1 MLYDAGS
8 AGILKTRE
16 GKLVRRNLLLCSI
29 IAMMTA
35 CIMACGSDKQP
46 EESGTADMEVQE
58 ESGALEKEPEEAL
71 EEAVVS
77 EAEPEEDQKQPEET
91 QENAVEQEEAENEFR
106 PQATN
111 PDEEIFIRFL
121 NNEIEAVFS
130 ETFQNDL
137 AYACRVSVIGED
149 DYTFSGKESLTYEEL
164 KAAVDAS
171 EYNFL
176 DISEEERYYAFLS
189 TIDGGEVFAVK
200 FQNLGIYCSG
210 DNSYAVFFF
219 AVKDGEL
226 YVTYAY
232 DDWARS
238 ATTIKEP
245 LLLNGGGS
253 SGAGDHHG
261 WSGYIDKTGQY
272 REIYSAEYLSDEWI
286 TMEAYYRYDLNDLD
300 QSQCEGCTLELLE
313 MQDGKY
319 YCYYYYDD
327 KADEFAD
334 IELFADFC
342 AHLEEDGMRKIEID
356 EEINMIDAAYEEIGF
371 TEAGMPFDSWIAW
384 D

>member
-1 MLYDAGS
+1 M
-8 AGILKTRE
+8 
-16 GKLVRRNLLLCSI
+16 RRNLLLCSI

-46 EESGTADMEVQE
+46 EEPGTADMGVQE
-58 ESGALEKEPEEAL
+58 EYSTLGKESGEAL
-71 EEAVVS
+71 EAALVS

-91 QENAVEQEEAENEFR
+91 QENAVEQEEVENEFP

-130 ETFQNDL
+130 DSFQDDL
-137 AYACRVSVIGED
+137 RYACRVLVIGDED

-171 EYNFL
+171 ESNFL

-219 AVKDGEL
+219 AVNDDEL

-245 LLLNGGGS
+245 LLLIGGGS
-253 SGAGDHHG
+253 SGAEHHHG
-261 WSGYIDKTGQY
+261 WSGYIDKTGEY
-272 REIYSAEYLSDEWI
+272 REIYSAEYLSNEWI
-286 TMEAYYRYDLNDLD
+286 AREACYRYGLDDLD

-313 MQDGKY
+313 MQDRKY
-319 YCYYYYDD
+319 FCYYYYDD
-327 KADEFAD
+327 EADEFAD
-334 IELFADFC
+334 IEIFADFC
-342 AHLEEDGMRKIEID
+342 THLEEDGMRKIEID
-356 EEINMIDAAYEEIGF
+356 DETNMIDAAYEEIGF

>member
-8 AGILKTRE
+8 VGILKVRE
-16 GKLVRRNLLLCSI
+16 SELMRRNLLLCSI
-29 IAMMTA
+29 IAMMTT

-58 ESGALEKEPEEAL
+58 EFSALEE

-77 EAEPEEDQKQPEET
+77 EAEPEEDQKQPEEP
-91 QENAVEQEEAENEFR
+91 QVNVVEQEEAENEFR

-111 PDEEIFIRFL
+111 PDEEIFIQFL
-121 NNEIEAVFS
+121 NNEVEAVFS
-130 ETFQNDL
+130 DTFQDDL
-137 AYACRVSVIGED
+137 RYACRVLVIGDED
-149 DYTFSGKESLTYEEL
+149 DYTFSGKESLNYEEL

-171 EYNFL
+171 ESNFL

-200 FQNLGIYCSG
+200 FQNLGIYCPG

-219 AVKDGEL
+219 AVNDGEL

-238 ATTIKEP
+238 STTIKEP
-245 LLLNGGGS
+245 LLLNGGSS

-261 WSGYIDKTGQY
+261 WSGYIDKTGEY

-286 TMEAYYRYDLNDLD
+286 AMEAYYRYGLNDLD

-313 MQDGKY
+313 MQDRKY
-319 YCYYYYDD
+319 YCLYYYDD
-327 KADEFAD
+327 ETDEFAD
-334 IELFADFC
+334 IEIFADFC

-356 EEINMIDAAYEEIGF
+356 DETNMIDAAYEEIGF
-371 TEAGMPFDSWIAW
+371 TEAGMLFDSWIAW

>member
-1 MLYDAGS
+1 M
-8 AGILKTRE
+8 
-16 GKLVRRNLLLCSI
+16 RRNILLCSI
-29 IAMMTA
+29 ITVMTT
-35 CIMACGSDKQP
+35 CIMACGTDKQP
-46 EESGTADMEVQE
+46 EEPAIADMGVQE
-58 ESGALEKEPEEAL
+58 ESSALGKEAEEVL
-71 EEAVVS
+71 
-77 EAEPEEDQKQPEET
+77 EAEPEEDQKEPEET
-91 QENAVEQEEAENEFR
+91 QENTVEQEEAENEFR

-130 ETFQNDL
+130 ETFQNDMQ
-137 AYACRVSVIGED
+137 YACRVSVIGED
-149 DYTFSGKESLTYEEL
+149 VYTFSGKESLTYEEL

-171 EYNFL
+171 EPNFL

-253 SGAGDHHG
+253 SGAEHHHG

-272 REIYSAEYLSDEWI
+272 REIYSAEYLSNEWVAR
-286 TMEAYYRYDLNDLD
+286 EAYYRYDLNDLD

-327 KADEFAD
+327 KANEFAD

>member
-1 MLYDAGS
+1 M
-8 AGILKTRE
+8 
-16 GKLVRRNLLLCSI
+16 RRNILLCSI
-29 IAMMTA
+29 IMVMTT
-35 CIMACGSDKQP
+35 CIMACGTDKQP
-46 EESGTADMEVQE
+46 EEPAIADMGVQE
-58 ESGALEKEPEEAL
+58 EFSALGKEAEEVL
-71 EEAVVS
+71 EV
-77 EAEPEEDQKQPEET
+77 EPEEDQKQSEEM
-91 QENAVEQEEAENEFR
+91 QENTAEQEEAENEVR

-130 ETFQNDL
+130 ETFQNDMQ
-137 AYACRVSVIGED
+137 YACRVSVIGNEAV
-149 DYTFSGKESLTYEEL
+149 YTFSGKESLTYEEL

-171 EYNFL
+171 ELNYV
-176 DISEEERYYAFLS
+176 DVSEEERYYAFLS

-219 AVKDGEL
+219 AVNDGVL

-253 SGAGDHHG
+253 SGAEHHHG

-286 TMEAYYRYDLNDLD
+286 AMEAYYRYDLNDLD

-319 YCYYYYDD
+319 YCCYYYDD
-327 KADEFAD
+327 EADEFAD
-334 IELFADFC
+334 IEIFADFC

>member
-1 MLYDAGS
+1 M
-8 AGILKTRE
+8 
-16 GKLVRRNLLLCSI
+16 RRNILICSI
-29 IAMMTA
+29 IAVMTT
-35 CIMACGSDKQP
+35 CIMACGTDKQP
-46 EESGTADMEVQE
+46 EEPATADMGVQE
-58 ESGALEKEPEEAL
+58 ESSALEKEPEEAL
-71 EEAVVS
+71 GEAVVLEADVVS
-77 EAEPEEDQKQPEET
+77 EAEPEEDQKEPEET
-91 QENAVEQEEAENEFR
+91 QENTAEQEEAENEFR

-130 ETFQNDL
+130 ETFWNDMQ
-137 AYACRVSVIGED
+137 YACHVSVID
-149 DYTFSGKESLTYEEL
+149 DDVYTFSGEERLTYEEL

-171 EYNFL
+171 EL
-176 DISEEERYYAFLS
+176 DLDVSEEERYYAFLS

-219 AVKDGEL
+219 AVNDGVL

-253 SGAGDHHG
+253 SGACHHHG

-272 REIYSAEYLSDEWI
+272 REIYSAEYLSDEWVA
-286 TMEAYYRYDLNDLD
+286 MEAHYRYDLGLD
-300 QSQCEGCTLELLE
+300 RSQCEGCTLELLE

-327 KADEFAD
+327 KADEFTD
-334 IELFADFC
+334 TELFADFC

-356 EEINMIDAAYEEIGF
+356 EENNMIDTAYEEAGF
-371 TEAGMPFDSWIAW
+371 TETRTPFDNWIAW

>member
-1 MLYDAGS
+1 M
-8 AGILKTRE
+8 
-16 GKLVRRNLLLCSI
+16 RRNILLCSI
-29 IAMMTA
+29 IMVMTT
-35 CIMACGSDKQP
+35 CIMACGYDKKP

-58 ESGALEKEPEEAL
+58 EFSSLEK

-77 EAEPEEDQKQPEET
+77 EAEPEEDQKQLEET

-106 PQATN
+106 PQVTN

-130 ETFQNDL
+130 ETFQNDM

-149 DYTFSGKESLTYEEL
+149 VYTFSGKECLTYEEL

-171 EYNFL
+171 ESNFL

-219 AVKDGEL
+219 AVIEGEL

-238 ATTIKEP
+238 STTIKEP

-272 REIYSAEYLSDEWI
+272 REIYSAEYLSDEWVA
-286 TMEAYYRYDLNDLD
+286 MEAHYRYDLGLD

-319 YCYYYYDD
+319 YCYYYYDN
-327 KADEFAD
+327 KADEFTD

>member
-1 MLYDAGS
+1 MIESMRKNILVCLIAVIML
-8 AGILKTRE
+8 T
-16 GKLVRRNLLLCSI
+16 
-29 IAMMTA
+29 
-35 CIMACGSDKQP
+35 CIMACSNSGVQVESESSATGEQEEVIVP
-46 EESGTADMEVQE
+46 EEEAEEDQE
-58 ESGALEKEPEEAL
+58 LPGEEA
-71 EEAVVS
+71 
-77 EAEPEEDQKQPEET
+77 EEDQKLPEEPERDT
-91 QENAVEQEEAENEFR
+91 AEPEGLENGSGQ
-106 PQATN
+106 QASN
-111 PDEEIFIRFL
+111 PDEELFIRFL

-130 ETFQNDL
+130 ETFQNDMQ
-137 AYACRVSVIGED
+137 YACRVSVID
-149 DYTFSGKESLTYEEL
+149 DDVYTFSGEESLTYEEL

-171 EYNFL
+171 DLNL

-219 AVKDGEL
+219 AVNDGVL

-253 SGAGDHHG
+253 SGACYHHG

-272 REIYSAEYLSDEWI
+272 REIYSAKYLSDEWVA
-286 TMEAYYRYDLNDLD
+286 MEAHYRYDLGLD
-300 QSQCEGCTLELLE
+300 RSQCEGCTLELLE

-327 KADEFAD
+327 KADEFTD
-334 IELFADFC
+334 TELFADFC

-356 EEINMIDAAYEEIGF
+356 EENNMIDAAYEEAGF
-371 TEAGMPFDSWIAW
+371 TETRTPFDNWIAW

>member
-1 MLYDAGS
+1 M
-8 AGILKTRE
+8 
-16 GKLVRRNLLLCSI
+16 RRNILLCSI
-29 IAMMTA
+29 IMTMIT
-35 CIMACGSDKQP
+35 CIMACGYDKKP
-46 EESGTADMEVQE
+46 EEPETSDLGVQE
-58 ESGALEKEPEEAL
+58 EFSALEKNPEEAL
-71 EEAVVS
+71 DAVVAL
-77 EAEPEEDQKQPEET
+77 EAESEEDQKEPE
-91 QENAVEQEEAENEFR
+91 ENAVEQEEAENEFR
-106 PQATN
+106 LQATN
-111 PDEEIFIRFL
+111 PEEEIFIRFL

-130 ETFQNDL
+130 DTFQDDL
-137 AYACRVSVIGED
+137 NYACRVLVIGDED

-171 EYNFL
+171 DSNFL

-210 DNSYAVFFF
+210 DHSYAVFFF
-219 AVKDGEL
+219 AVNDGEL

-238 ATTIKEP
+238 ATTMKEP
-245 LLLNGGGS
+245 LLLDGGGS

-272 REIYSAEYLSDEWI
+272 REIYRAEYLSDEWI
-286 TMEAYYRYDLNDLD
+286 TMEAYYRYGLNDLD
-300 QSQCEGCTLELLE
+300 RTQCEGCTLELLE
-313 MQDGKY
+313 MQDRKY
-319 YCYYYYDD
+319 YCCYYYDHE
-327 KADEFAD
+327 ADEFAD
-334 IELFADFC
+334 IEIFADFC

-356 EEINMIDAAYEEIGF
+356 DEINMIDAAYEEIGF
-371 TEAGMPFDSWIAW
+371 TEELTRFDSWIAW